1 MNLQYLG
8 NDLPRPDAFDKITG
22 AATYLDDIR
31 LPGLLHMA
39 VLLPEHAHAKIRS
52 IDVTEAEKFPGV
64 ARVVTGRDCPSRHG
78 IDFQD
83 CRPLAVDRVCHA
95 GEPVAAVIA
104 EDTRQARLAV
114 GKIRVEYEPLPVYTD
129 ARLAMAEGAILIH
142 PEISSEEYPASWNHL
157 PGTNV
162 VNHQVLKRGNLDQG
176 VADSDITV
184 EGEFNYPF
192 SVPGAIEPHGAI
204 VWFKGNGIIE
214 AWLSCIRPFMVR
226 KMLAEIYHRSVS
238 TVRVHV
244 PEVGGCFGDKSGT
257 HFVFTVAAAASR
269 IPGRPVKWFATRKE
283 SFLCASIG
291 NGVRTNLKI
300 GADSQGK
307 ITFFKGVVHHSVGA
321 YSDIGSGVMTAA
333 LANIP
338 GPYDIPNYQLE
349 GFCVYTNT
357 PPVGALRGFGNQSA
371 FFATERL
378 MDMLAKKLKMNPV
391 RLREINLS
399 QAGQGNHP
407 GDLGDIAGCG
417 AIVAGKLYSRPKP
430 TEDKL
435 YYYGRGFSVLRKT
448 PGSTGFHGRSCYLK
462 FNGDGSV
469 TVNFG
474 TVDMGGGH
482 RNAMRQIAAQALRIS
497 PEMITVS
504 SEIDT
509 QTSPW
514 EWQTVG
520 SLSVL
525 LCGRAVVEAAVKAIE
540 LLKETA
546 GRILGCPSDQLSYDG
561 KQVYKTSDPMVR
573 FPVAGLAH
581 GFRDESGRMI
591 GGEIQTTSNVHLDN
605 RFLPDQEGGGQ
616 FESVFIF
623 GAQGCELRIHK
634 KTGRIIIDHF
644 ISSFDVGQVINPQ
657 QIRGQVT
664 GGVVMALGAALN
676 EELKFNRLGRP
687 INPSFGRYRL
697 PTIHDAPLRQTIEFL
712 ETPLEIG
719 PFGARPIGEGAGV
732 GVAPA
737 ILNAIADATGVQFF
751 DLPVTPDRIKAALK
765 NASGQQTADYTD

>member
-1 MNLQYLG
+1 MKYQYIG
-8 NDLPRPDAFDKITG
+8 KDFNRPDAFDKITG

-39 VLLPEHAHAKIRS
+39 VLLPEHAHAIIRS
-52 IDVTEAEKFPGV
+52 IDVTEAERRPGV
-64 ARVVTGRDCPSRHG
+64 VRVVTGRDCPSRHG

-83 CRPLAVDRVCHA
+83 RRPLAVDRVCHA

-104 EDTRQARLAV
+104 EDTRQARLAARE
-114 GKIRVEYEPLPVYTD
+114 IRVEYEPLPVYTD
-129 ARLAMAEGAILIH
+129 ARAAMEEGAVLIH
-142 PEISSEEYPASWNHL
+142 PEIGPEEYPESWNPV
-157 PGTNV
+157 PGSNI
-162 VNHQVLKRGNLDQG
+162 VNHQVLNKGNLGQG

-204 VWFKGNGIIE
+204 VWFKGDGTIE

-226 KMLAEIYHRSVS
+226 KMLAGVYHRPVS
-238 TVRVHV
+238 AVRVHV

-257 HFVFTVAAAASR
+257 HFVFTVAAAASQ

-283 SFLCASIG
+283 SFLCGSIG

-300 GADSQGK
+300 GADSSGK

-321 YSDIGSGVMTAA
+321 DSDVGHGVAMAA

-338 GPYDIPNYQLE
+338 GPYEIPNYHLE
-349 GFCVYTNT
+349 GYCVYTNT
-357 PPVGALRGFGNQSA
+357 APVGALRGFGNQSA

-378 MDMLAKKLKMNPV
+378 MDMLAKKLRMDPV
-391 RLREINLS
+391 RLRAINYQ
-399 QAGQGNHP
+399 QAGQGAHP
-407 GDLGDIAGCG
+407 DEQGDIAGCG
-417 AIVAGKLYSRPKP
+417 AIVAGKLYSRPLP
-430 TEDKL
+430 EEDEQ
-435 YYYGRGFSVLRKT
+435 YMYGRGFSAIRKT
-448 PGSTGFHGRSCYLK
+448 PGPTGFFGRGCYLK

-469 TVNFG
+469 SVNFG

-482 RNAMRQIAAQALRIS
+482 RNAMRQIAAQALWIS
-497 PEMITVS
+497 PERITVS
-504 SEIDT
+504 SDIDT

-514 EWQTVG
+514 EWQTSG

-525 LCGRAVVEAAVKAIE
+525 LCGRAVVDAAGKAIE

-546 GRILGCPSDQLSYDG
+546 SRILGCPSHELDYDG
-561 KQVYKTSDPMVR
+561 DRVFKRSDPSIQV
-573 FPVAGLAH
+573 PVAGLAH
-581 GFRDESGRMI
+581 GFRDESGSTI
-591 GGEIQTTSNVHLDN
+591 GVEIQSTSNVRLSN
-605 RFLPDQEGGGQ
+605 RFLPDQDDGGD

-634 KTGRIIIDHF
+634 KTGRVIIDHF

-657 QIRGQVT
+657 QIRGQVA
-664 GGVVMALGAALN
+664 GGVVMASGAALS
-676 EELKFNRLGRP
+676 EELRFDQAGKPL
-687 INPSFGRYRL
+687 NPSFGRYRL
-697 PTIHDAPLRQTIEFL
+697 PRISDSPLRQTIEFI
-712 ETPLEIG
+712 ETPLSIG
-719 PFGARPIGEGAGV
+719 PFGARPIAEGTVV

-737 ILNAIADATGVQFF
+737 ILNAIADAIGVEFF

-765 NASGQQTADYTD
+765 NISE